1 MNEPKD
7 AAPLNA
13 DDAIAADGRQA
24 ANTVRPRAPGR
35 RPYQTGTPEY
45 VKALN
50 RRLILDLTRRWQPVS
65 RARLSDLSGLNK
77 STVTSIVRDLLDEG
91 LVQEAGTD
99 PSTGGRPGIQ
109 LVLNPRRFQVVAVEI
124 GVTTSHLLLT
134 DINGAAW
141 LRESMPTPAAP
152 ADMIAAV
159 RAFVRRAA
167 AAAGGLQAI
176 VLSVPGLVDGEA
188 GTLLMA
194 PNLGWRE
201 VPLAKALEDLG
212 PRVLVENE
220 AKLAALAE
228 MWYGRLRDED
238 SPDFGYVSVTEGLG
252 VGLVFH
258 GTLYRGAGGHAGEYG
273 HTTLND
279 NGHLCACGNRGCW
292 ETYASE
298 RAAVQAYQ
306 ALVGGPAVQPV
317 SFETLVSRG
326 LEGDPLACRVLE
338 EVGRYL
344 GIGIANLVNGLS
356 LPHVIVGGR
365 VRRAWPVL
373 APRLEKELQRR
384 TLSPNRVTVMPS
396 ELEQASLAG
405 CIVLAVQPEFAT
417 QVVA

>member
-1 MNEPKD
+1 MVLVNRRTSGSTAHP
-7 AAPLNA
+7 
-13 DDAIAADGRQA
+13 
-24 ANTVRPRAPGR
+24 TPGR
-35 RPYQTGTPEY
+35 RLYQTGTPEY

-77 STVTSIVRDLLDEG
+77 STVTSIVRDLLQEG

-109 LVLNPRRFQVVAVEI
+109 LVLNPLRFQVVAVEI
-124 GVTTSHLLLT
+124 GVTTSHLVLT
-134 DINGAAW
+134 DINGGGW
-141 LRESMPTPAAP
+141 LRESMATPGAP
-152 ADMIAAV
+152 EDMLVAIRTFV
-159 RAFVRRAA
+159 QRAESVASRI
-167 AAAGGLQAI
+167 QAI
-176 VLSVPGLVDGEA
+176 AISVPGLVDGEA

-201 VPLAKALEDLG
+201 VPLVAALEDLG
-212 PRVLVENE
+212 HRVLVENE

-228 MWYGRLRDED
+228 MWYGRLRDAD

-252 VGLVFH
+252 VGLVFN

-279 NGHLCACGNRGCW
+279 NGHLCGCGNRGCW

-306 ALVGGPAVQPV
+306 GLLGGPTVQPV
-317 SFETLVSRG
+317 SFETVVTRG
-326 LEGDPLACRVLE
+326 LEGEALACRVLE
-338 EVGRYL
+338 DVGRYL
-344 GIGIANLVNGLS
+344 GIGVANLINGLS
-356 LPHVIVGGR
+356 LPYIIVGGR
-365 VRRAWPVL
+365 VRRAWSIIE
-373 APRLEKELQRR
+373 PRLQKELRRR
-384 TLSPNRVTVMPS
+384 TLSPNRVTVVPS
-396 ELEQASLAG
+396 ELERASLAG
-405 CIVLAVQPEFAT
+405 CVVLAVQPQFAA

>member
-1 MNEPKD
+1 
-7 AAPLNA
+7 
-13 DDAIAADGRQA
+13 
-24 ANTVRPRAPGR
+24 
-35 RPYQTGTPEY
+35 
-45 VKALN
+45 
-50 RRLILDLTRRWQPVS
+50 
-65 RARLSDLSGLNK
+65 
-77 STVTSIVRDLLDEG
+77 
-91 LVQEAGTD
+91 
-99 PSTGGRPGIQ
+99 
-109 LVLNPRRFQVVAVEI
+109 
-124 GVTTSHLLLT
+124 
-134 DINGAAW
+134 
-141 LRESMPTPAAP
+141 
-152 ADMIAAV
+152 
-159 RAFVRRAA
+159 
-167 AAAGGLQAI
+167 
-176 VLSVPGLVDGEA
+176 
-188 GTLLMA
+188 MA

-306 ALVGGPAVQPV
+306 ALVGGPAVQSV

-365 VRRAWPVL
+365 VRRAWSVL

-417 QVVA
+417 QVVAWPRRRGRREDAGGKARSVQAAAGGCRR